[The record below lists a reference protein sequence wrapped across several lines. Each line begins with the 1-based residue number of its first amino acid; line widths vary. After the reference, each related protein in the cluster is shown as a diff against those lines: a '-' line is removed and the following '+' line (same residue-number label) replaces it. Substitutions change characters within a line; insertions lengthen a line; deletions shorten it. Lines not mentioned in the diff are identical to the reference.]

1 MSGAGAVVGLLVAAS
16 GAGEG
21 KGGRARPRPC
31 GYSVPMSAGYELVD
45 HTADI
50 GVRLWGPTAEE
61 VFEQAALALFSLVC
75 DPLYV
80 DEQEAVDLEIE
91 AEAMDLLLAAWLN
104 ELLYVFEARKLVLT
118 QFDILELG
126 EHSLRA
132 RVTGEP
138 LGRHVLCGGVKA
150 ATLHELSLEQ
160 RGERWEA
167 FVLLDV

>member
-1 MSGAGAVVGLLVAAS
+1 MSV
-16 GAGEG
+16 
-21 KGGRARPRPC
+21 
-31 GYSVPMSAGYELVD
+31 GYELVD

-75 DPLYV
+75 DPLEAGELESV
-80 DEQEAVDLEIE
+80 DVELE

-126 EHSLRA
+126 ERSLSA
-132 RVTGEP
+132 RVSGEP
-138 LGRHVLCGGVKA
+138 LDTSRHILCGGVKA
-150 ATLHELSLEQ
+150 ATLHELSLER
-160 RGERWEA
+160 RGDHWEG

>member
-1 MSGAGAVVGLLVAAS
+1 MSVGF
-16 GAGEG
+16 
-21 KGGRARPRPC
+21 
-31 GYSVPMSAGYELVD
+31 ELVD

-75 DPLYV
+75 DPLHIDERTGV
-80 DEQEAVDLEIE
+80 DVVLE

-104 ELLYVFEARKLVLT
+104 ELLYIFEARGLVLT

-126 EHSLRA
+126 ERTLRA

-138 LGRHVLCGGVKA
+138 IDPDRHIVCGGVKA
-150 ATLHELSLEQ
+150 ATLHELSLE
-160 RGERWEA
+160 RRDDHWEA